1 MTSDRR
7 HEVTAIL
14 HGLAHGTAADPAA
27 ADRLLRMVYD
37 ELRVLAGSLMQRER
51 VDHTLQPTILVH
63 EAWLKLADVSGVD
76 WQGRAHFY
84 GIAARVMRRLL
95 IDHARKHN
103 AERRGGGAWARVSLS
118 EAGAAAGATPEA
130 DFELLAVHEALER
143 FAALDARAAQVVEM
157 RVFAGLTVDEVA
169 AVLGVSPR
177 TVDGDWAVARRWL
190 RRELA
195 DCR

>member
-7 HEVTAIL
+7 HEVTGIL
-14 HGLAHGTAADPAA
+14 NDMARGAAHDPAA
-27 ADRLLRMVYD
+27 AERLLGLVYD
-37 ELRVLAGSLMQRER
+37 ELRVLAASLMRRER

-63 EAWLKLADVSGVD
+63 EAWMKLADAEGVD

-84 GIAARVMRRLL
+84 GMAARVMRRIL

-103 AERRGGGAWARVSLS
+103 AERRGGGDWARVALS
-118 EAGAAAGATPEA
+118 DAGAAAA
-130 DFELLAVHEALER
+130 DEFEVLAVHEALER
-143 FAALDARAAQVVEM
+143 FAQLDPRAAQVVEM
-157 RVFAGLTVDEVA
+157 RVFGGLKVEEVA

-195 DCR
+195 GDA